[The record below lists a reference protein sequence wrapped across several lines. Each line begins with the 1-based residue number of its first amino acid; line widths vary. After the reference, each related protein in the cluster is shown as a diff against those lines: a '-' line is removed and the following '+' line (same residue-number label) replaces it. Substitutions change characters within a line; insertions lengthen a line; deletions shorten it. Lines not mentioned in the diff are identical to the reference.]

1 MALTIN
7 NQTYGFK
14 VGDSILKVCGRENIY
29 IPTIC
34 HDERLTPHGA
44 CRLCVVEVEQSKSLV
59 AACTTPVHDGMTI
72 HTHSDRVV
80 KARKDILE
88 LMWSTHRNDCLTC
101 SDNGK
106 CQLQEL
112 CYIHDIEP
120 EHHYYKKRLSH
131 NIDVSNKFYRID
143 SDKCILCGKC
153 VRVCHELQGTG
164 AIGFAKRGYH
174 THITHPF
181 EMGMEHSNCV
191 SCGNCINVC
200 PTGAISEK
208 TKIKARPWQAEQV
221 QTTCGYCGVGCQ
233 INLNVKDNQVVGIE
247 PVQGELNNGL
257 LCVKGK
263 FAYQFINHHDR
274 LTQPLVRRNGVLE
287 KATWDEAYNVIVTK
301 INEIKTLYGP
311 DAIAGMSSA
320 RCTTEDNYVMQ
331 KFFRASIGTNSVDHC
346 ARL

>member
-1 MALTIN
+1 M
-7 NQTYGFK
+7 
-14 VGDSILKVCGRENIY
+14 
-29 IPTIC
+29 
-34 HDERLTPHGA
+34 RL
-44 CRLCVVEVEQSKSLV
+44 
-59 AACTTPVHDGMTI
+59 
-72 HTHSDRVV
+72 
-80 KARKDILE
+80 
-88 LMWSTHRNDCLTC
+88 
-101 SDNGK
+101 
-106 CQLQEL
+106 
-112 CYIHDIEP
+112 
-120 EHHYYKKRLSH
+120 
-131 NIDVSNKFYRID
+131 
-143 SDKCILCGKC
+143 
-153 VRVCHELQGTG
+153 
-164 AIGFAKRGYH
+164 
-174 THITHPF
+174 
-181 EMGMEHSNCV
+181 
-191 SCGNCINVC
+191 
-200 PTGAISEK
+200 
-208 TKIKARPWQAEQV
+208 
-221 QTTCGYCGVGCQ
+221 VGCQ